1 MLDVREI
8 TIAQAHD
15 GLKRGDY
22 TAKDLTAAFLDR
34 IQKLDKAGPRVN
46 STMAISASAM
56 GDAVELD
63 AYFKKTGTFKG
74 KLHGIPVLVKDQ
86 VPPSPCP
93 HVF

>member
-34 IQKLDKAGPRVN
+34 IQKLDKTGPRIN

-56 GDAVELD
+56 DDAAELD